1 MTQIYE
7 HSLFCVD
14 LIPKTGSANLQK
26 WCIDNGLTET
36 YDVPKSKPLYS
47 IFRDPQERI
56 PSGIATDINEVVYAY
71 YNIPDPVWDYK
82 LYEKEYLTI
91 IEKWSNNPC
100 VPVQVDNIQAQA
112 KHYLPLNCYI
122 DISQN
127 INWIKLSDL
136 DRFPEYISQTYNIDF
151 PFKLQ
156 GAQDHPDQV
165 KWLDWRLFLDKCGP
179 KAHNLINTLIEEDK
193 FIPQEFLKL

>member
-36 YDVPKSKPLYS
+36 YDVPKSKPLYI

-91 IEKWSNNPC
+91 IEKWSDNPC
-100 VPVQVDNIQAQA
+100 VNEQVDNIKDQV
-112 KHYLPLNCYI
+112 KHYLPLYFYI
-122 DISQN
+122 DI
-127 INWIKLSDL
+127 
-136 DRFPEYISQTYNIDF
+136 
-151 PFKLQ
+151 
-156 GAQDHPDQV
+156 
-165 KWLDWRLFLDKCGP
+165 
-179 KAHNLINTLIEEDK
+179 
-193 FIPQEFLKL
+193 